1 MTIQQPT
8 ATDLGPALSASV
20 MRETPRGVAAPL
32 RRTSFTTVRRVLRT
46 RMTPLALA
54 ILALF
59 ALVAVFANQVQR
71 YDPINYQSYE
81 SANQGPSL
89 EHWFGTDYLG
99 RDTWS
104 RLVHGSRISLFVGV
118 ISVGVG
124 LILGVLVGVSAGYL
138 GGKVDALLMR
148 CTDAIW
154 AFPALMLAL
163 AITSAL
169 GRGVVNSMIAIGI
182 VGIPFYARLAR
193 ASTLAAREFDYTL
206 AARALG
212 ASTPRILARHILPNI
227 AAPLI
232 VQASLGL
239 GTAIITEA
247 SLSFLGVGVQPP
259 TPSWGL
265 ELRTGYQYLELNPV
279 VAIIPGVLIFLTVL
293 AFNFLGDGLRTA
305 LDPRLARGS

>member
-1 MTIQQPT
+1 MSDQTT
-8 ATDLGPALSASV
+8 ATALPA
-20 MRETPRGVAAPL
+20 AAPVTERAA
-32 RRTSFTTVRRVLRT
+32 RRTSLDVWRRLLTVRL
-46 RMTPLALA
+46 TPLALVILGTFMLMA
-54 ILALF
+54 IF
-59 ALVAVFANQVQR
+59 APLIQR
-71 YDPINYQSYE
+71 YDPIADQSYSE
-81 SANQGPSL
+81 ANQGPSAA
-89 EHWFGTDYLG
+89 HWFGTDYLG

-104 RLVHGSRISLFVGV
+104 RLVHGSRISLTVGF

-124 LILGVLVGVSAGYL
+124 LVLGVIVGVASGYL
-138 GGKVDALLMR
+138 GGKVDAVLMR
-148 CTDAIW
+148 FTDAIW
-154 AFPALMLAL
+154 SFPALMLAL

-182 VGIPFYARLAR
+182 VGIPFFARLAR
-193 ASTLAAREFDYTL
+193 ASMLTARELDYVL

-212 ASTPRILARHILPNI
+212 ANTTRILARHVLPNI

-265 ELRTGYQYLELNPV
+265 ELRTGYQYLELNPA
-279 VAIIPGVLIFLTVL
+279 VAIIPGLLIFLTVL
-293 AFNFLGDGLRTA
+293 SFNFLGDALRTA
-305 LDPRLARGS
+305 LDPRLSRRGS

>member
-1 MTIQQPT
+1 MIVHNQTSAREGSGIAAT
-8 ATDLGPALSASV
+8 AVPESV
-20 MRETPRGVAAPL
+20 LDVKRPV
-32 RRTSFTTVRRVLRT
+32 RRTSFGALRRLLRT

-54 ILALF
+54 ILFLF
-59 ALVAVFANQVQR
+59 LLVAVFANQVQR
-71 YDPINYQSYE
+71 YDPINYQSY
-81 SANQGPSL
+81 ANANEGVST

-99 RDTWS
+99 RDSWS
-104 RLVHGSRISLFVGV
+104 RLVHGSRISLTVGF

-124 LILGVLVGVSAGYL
+124 LILGVLVGVTAGYL
-138 GGKVDALLMR
+138 GGKVDAILMR

-169 GRGVVNSMIAIGI
+169 GRGLVNSMIAIGI

-193 ASTLAAREFDYTL
+193 ASTLSTRELDYTL

-212 ASTPRILARHILPNI
+212 ASTPRILSSHILPNI
-227 AAPLI
+227 TGPLI
-232 VQASLGL
+232 VQASLGF

-265 ELRTGYQYLELNPV
+265 ELRTGYQYLELNPA

-305 LDPRLARGS
+305 LDPRLARRG

>member
-1 MTIQQPT
+1 M
-8 ATDLGPALSASV
+8 AAAAV
-20 MRETPRGVAAPL
+20 REAEGGVERPL
-32 RRTSFTTVRRVLRT
+32 RRTSFKTLRRLLRT

-59 ALVAVFANQVQR
+59 ILLAIFANQVQR
-71 YDPINYQSYE
+71 YDPINYQSYA
-81 SANQGPSL
+81 SANQGPSA

-104 RLVHGSRISLFVGV
+104 RLVHGSRISLFVGLIAV
-118 ISVGVG
+118 SVG
-124 LILGVLVGVSAGYL
+124 LILGVFVGVTAGYL
-138 GGKVDALLMR
+138 GGTVDAILMR

-212 ASTPRILARHILPNI
+212 ASTPRILGRHILPNI

-305 LDPRLARGS
+305 LDPRLARSS

>member
-1 MTIQQPT
+1 LVAT
-8 ATDLGPALSASV
+8 AVREGALGAERRVRRDRFGA
-20 MRETPRGVAAPL
+20 L
-32 RRTSFTTVRRVLRT
+32 RRLLRT

-54 ILALF
+54 MLGAFIFMALF
-59 ALVAVFANQVQR
+59 ADAIDR
-71 YDPINYQSYE
+71 YDPINFQSYAT
-81 SANQGPSL
+81 ANQGPSAA
-89 EHWFGTDYLG
+89 HWFGTDYLG
-99 RDTWS
+99 RDMWS
-104 RLVHGSRISLFVGV
+104 RLVHGSRISLTVGL

-124 LILGVLVGVSAGYL
+124 MVFGVLIGVVAGFV
-138 GGKVDALLMR
+138 GGKVDAVLMR

-169 GRGVVNSMIAIGI
+169 GRGLVNSMIAIGV
-182 VGIPFYARLAR
+182 VGIPFFARLAR
-193 ASTLAAREFDYTL
+193 ASTLSARELDYVL

-212 ASTPRILARHILPNI
+212 ASTPRILGRHILPNI

-232 VQASLGL
+232 VQGSLGL

-265 ELRTGYQYLELNPV
+265 ELRTGYQYLELNPA

-293 AFNFLGDGLRTA
+293 AFNFIGDGLRTA
-305 LDPRLARGS
+305 LDPRLARRGGD

>member
-1 MTIQQPT
+1 MTDRIT
-8 ATDLGPALSASV
+8 ATAVRAPSLAAERAPRRASLDLA
-20 MRETPRGVAAPL
+20 
-32 RRTSFTTVRRVLRT
+32 RRLLAVRL
-46 RMTPLALA
+46 TPLALA
-54 ILALF
+54 ILGLF
-59 ALVAVFANQVQR
+59 ILMAIFAPWIQR
-71 YDPINYQSYE
+71 YDPIADQSYAE
-81 SANQGPSL
+81 ANQGPSAA
-89 EHWFGTDYLG
+89 HWFGTDYLG

-104 RLVHGSRISLFVGV
+104 RLVHGSRISLSVGL

-124 LILGVLVGVSAGYL
+124 LVLGVAVGVTAGYL
-138 GGKVDALLMR
+138 GGKVDATLMR

-154 AFPALMLAL
+154 TFPALMLAL

-169 GRGVVNSMIAIGI
+169 GRGVINSMIAIGI
-182 VGIPFYARLAR
+182 VGIPFFARLAR
-193 ASTLAAREFDYTL
+193 ASTLSARELDYVL

-212 ASTPRILARHILPNI
+212 SGTMRILGRHILPNI

-265 ELRTGYQYLELNPV
+265 ELRTGYQYLELNPT
-279 VAIIPGVLIFLTVL
+279 VAILPGLLIFLTVL
-293 AFNFLGDGLRTA
+293 SFNFLGDALRTA
-305 LDPRLARGS
+305 LDPRLARRGS